1 MNEAIGIDVSKSTL
15 DVAIHGQTR
24 QNAFPNT
31 AQGHQR
37 LARWLLALHPR
48 QIVLES
54 TGRYD
59 LALVD
64 ALFQAKLPVVRINPR
79 QVRDFAKATG
89 QLAKTDRLDAFVLAR
104 MGQVLELPRYAPKAS
119 WQRRLAE
126 WVHRR
131 TQIVDMLVAERLR
144 LESVHDP
151 LLRRMVQQHIRRL
164 EQLRTRLEHG
174 IGEQVQAQPALQ
186 VLRTL
191 KGIGPIMQATLA
203 CELTELGRLSGK
215 AIAKLV
221 GVAPLARDSGTLRG
235 RRTTW
240 GGRPQIRTTLYMAA
254 LTALRLDP
262 SLRAFYRGLRER
274 GKAAKVAIVAVM
286 RKMLVI
292 LNARMRDYL
301 ATATH

>member
-104 MGQVLELPRYAPKAS
+104 MGQVLEL
-119 WQRRLAE
+119 RLGGCTTEEIADQLG
-126 WVHRR
+126 VSRSTVNR
-131 TQIVDMLVAERLR
+131 ALD
-144 LESVHDP
+144 
-151 LLRRMVQQHIRRL
+151 LLRKR
-164 EQLRTRLEHG
+164 
-174 IGEQVQAQPALQ
+174 A
-186 VLRTL
+186 
-191 KGIGPIMQATLA
+191 
-203 CELTELGRLSGK
+203 
-215 AIAKLV
+215 
-221 GVAPLARDSGTLRG
+221 ARGAEEAEEGS
-235 RRTTW
+235 
-240 GGRPQIRTTLYMAA
+240 
-254 LTALRLDP
+254 
-262 SLRAFYRGLRER
+262 R
-274 GKAAKVAIVAVM
+274 GKK
-286 RKMLVI
+286 
-292 LNARMRDYL
+292 
-301 ATATH
+301 